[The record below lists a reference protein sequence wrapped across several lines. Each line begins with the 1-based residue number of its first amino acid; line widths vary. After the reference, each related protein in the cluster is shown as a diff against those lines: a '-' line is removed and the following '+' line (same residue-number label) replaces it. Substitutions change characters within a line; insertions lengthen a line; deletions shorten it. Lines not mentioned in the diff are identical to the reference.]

1 MGNTAGVFAT
11 SCAKCQKVY
20 IFTKYKH
27 NGEFWKYWR
36 EQKTYLYQN
45 HECETGCFTK
55 EDFTGPITI
64 IRNKDTNTDLENL
77 KDYAM
82 YYLDKKYPGK
92 RLILYNPQISSGNW
106 NWISSKDRK
115 VVKSKIDDI
124 FYKQENIDEL
134 ILSYEKSLVLGCIK
148 RNYNKAYIY

>member
-20 IFTKYKH
+20 IFTKYRH
-27 NGEFWKYWR
+27 NGEFWQYWR

-45 HECETGCFTK
+45 HECEIGCFTK
-55 EDFTGPITI
+55 EDFTNPITI
-64 IRNKDTNTDLENL
+64 IRNKDTNTDLKDL
-77 KDYAM
+77 KIYAM
-82 YYLDKKYPGK
+82 DYLDKKYPGK
-92 RLILYNPQISSGNW
+92 RLIVYDPQICSEIC
-106 NWISSKDRK
+106 ISSKERK

-134 ILSYEKSLVLGCIK
+134 IISYEKSLVLGCIK